1 LLYNRLANNVSGLKL
16 RYSQLYI
23 PSDFI
28 NVKNSWQNSL
38 PLNRTLKF
46 NNRCLFHIMRKDAH
60 SISENDAIY
69 DPPDADHTWTVKV
82 YLYQ

>member
-1 LLYNRLANNVSGLKL
+1 
-16 RYSQLYI
+16 
-23 PSDFI
+23 
-28 NVKNSWQNSL
+28 
-38 PLNRTLKF
+38 
-46 NNRCLFHIMRKDAH
+46 MRKDAH